1 MKSTDDRV
9 FDNTAII
16 VSDGCCVQIGNTQAL
31 DDVTFSITKGKK
43 VAVVGPNGGG
53 KSTLFN
59 ALAGLAPV
67 GNGSLK
73 INGLDPQD
81 AKGTISYVPQKDL
94 INRNFPLSV
103 KQVVEMGLITRNSL
117 NLFARKQINLKIEEA
132 LENVGLSDKINEN
145 INNLSGGQFQRVLI
159 ARGLAQDADII
170 LLDEAFIAVD
180 VGAQED
186 IMSLISDINLD
197 GKTILVATH
206 DINNLEEKFDEVLC
220 LNRHCCAYGDPSE
233 VLTED
238 VIKEMYGSHYEMF
251 KNHTSESHEKHND

>member
-67 GNGSLK
+67 VNGSLK

-117 NLFARKQINLKIEEA
+117 NLFERKQINLKIEEA

-170 LLDEAFIAVD
+170 LLDEAFSAVD

-233 VLTED
+233 VLTDD

>member
-1 MKSTDDRV
+1 MNSTKDKV

-16 VSDGCCVQIGNTQAL
+16 VSDGCCVQLGNTQAL

-59 ALAGLAPV
+59 ALAGLVPV
-67 GNGSLK
+67 VNGSLK
-73 INGLDPQD
+73 INGLSPQD
-81 AKGTISYVPQKDL
+81 AKGSISYVPQRDL

-103 KQVVEMGLITRNSL
+103 KQVVEMGLVTKNSL
-117 NLFARKQINLKIEEA
+117 NLFSRKQINLKIKEA
-132 LENVGLSDKINEN
+132 LENVGLSEKINQN

-159 ARGLAQDADII
+159 ARGLAQDADIL
-170 LLDEAFIAVD
+170 LLDEAFSAVD

-220 LNRHCCAYGDPSE
+220 LNRHCCAYGNPSE
-233 VLTED
+233 VLTKD
-238 VIKEMYGSHYEMF
+238 VIKELYGSHYEMF
-251 KNHTSESHEKHND
+251 KSHTPESHEKNND

>member
-1 MKSTDDRV
+1 MKSANDRV

-16 VSDGCCVQIGNTQAL
+16 VSDGCCVQIGNTQVL
-31 DDVTFSITKGKK
+31 DDVTFSIAKGKK

-59 ALAGLAPV
+59 ALAGLVPV
-67 GNGSLK
+67 VNGSLK

-170 LLDEAFIAVD
+170 LLDEAFSAVD

>member
-1 MKSTDDRV
+1 MNSTKDKV

-16 VSDGCCVQIGNTQAL
+16 VSDGCCVQLGNTQAL

-59 ALAGLAPV
+59 ALAGLVPV
-67 GNGSLK
+67 VNGSLK
-73 INGLDPQD
+73 INGLSPQD
-81 AKGTISYVPQKDL
+81 AKGSISYVPQRDL

-103 KQVVEMGLITRNSL
+103 KQVVEMGLVSKNSL
-117 NLFARKQINLKIEEA
+117 NLFSRKQINLKIKEA
-132 LENVGLSDKINEN
+132 LENVGLSEKINQN

-159 ARGLAQDADII
+159 ARGLAQDADIL
-170 LLDEAFIAVD
+170 LLDEAFSAVD

-197 GKTILVATH
+197 GKRILVATH
-206 DINNLEEKFDEVLC
+206 DINNLEAKFDEVLC
-220 LNRHCCAYGDPSE
+220 LNRHCCAYGNPSE
-233 VLTED
+233 VLTKD

-251 KNHTSESHEKHND
+251 KSHTPESHEKNND

>member
-1 MKSTDDRV
+1 MNSTKDKV

-16 VSDGCCVQIGNTQAL
+16 VSDGCCVQLGNTQAL

-59 ALAGLAPV
+59 ALTGLVPIV
-67 GNGSLK
+67 NGSLN
-73 INGLDPQD
+73 INGLSPQD
-81 AKGTISYVPQKDL
+81 AKGLISYVPQRDL

-103 KQVVEMGLITRNSL
+103 KQVVEMGLVSKNSL
-117 NLFARKQINLKIEEA
+117 NLFSRKQINLKIKEA
-132 LENVGLSDKINEN
+132 LENVGLSEKINES

-159 ARGLAQDADII
+159 ARGLAQDADIL
-170 LLDEAFIAVD
+170 LLDEAFSAVD

-220 LNRHCCAYGDPSE
+220 LNRHCCAYGNPSE
-233 VLTED
+233 VLTKD
-238 VIKEMYGSHYEMF
+238 VIKELS
-251 KNHTSESHEKHND
+251 NPPESRATTFFFAIITPIL

>member
-1 MKSTDDRV
+1 MNSTKDKV

-16 VSDGCCVQIGNTQAL
+16 VSDGCCVQLGNTQAL

-59 ALAGLAPV
+59 ALAGLVPV
-67 GNGSLK
+67 VNGSLK
-73 INGLDPQD
+73 INGLSPQD
-81 AKGTISYVPQKDL
+81 AKGSISYVPQRDL

-103 KQVVEMGLITRNSL
+103 KQVVEMGLVSKNSL
-117 NLFARKQINLKIEEA
+117 NLFSRKQINLKIKEA
-132 LENVGLSDKINEN
+132 LENVGLSEKINQN

-159 ARGLAQDADII
+159 ARGLAQDADIL
-170 LLDEAFIAVD
+170 LLDEAFSAVD

-220 LNRHCCAYGDPSE
+220 LNRHCCAYGNPSE
-233 VLTED
+233 VLTKD

-251 KNHTSESHEKHND
+251 KNHTPESHEKNND

>member
-1 MKSTDDRV
+1 MNSTKDKV

-16 VSDGCCVQIGNTQAL
+16 VSDGCCVQLGNTQAL

-59 ALAGLAPV
+59 ALAGLVPV
-67 GNGSLK
+67 VNGSLK
-73 INGLDPQD
+73 INGLSPQD
-81 AKGTISYVPQKDL
+81 AKGSISYVPQRDL

-103 KQVVEMGLITRNSL
+103 KQVVEMGLVSKNSL
-117 NLFARKQINLKIEEA
+117 NLFSRKQINLKIKEA
-132 LENVGLSDKINEN
+132 LENVGLSEKINES

-159 ARGLAQDADII
+159 ARGLAQDADIL
-170 LLDEAFIAVD
+170 LLDEAFSAVD

-220 LNRHCCAYGDPSE
+220 LNRHCCAYGNPSE
-233 VLTED
+233 VLTND

-251 KNHTSESHEKHND
+251 KSHTPESHEKNND

>member
-1 MKSTDDRV
+1 MKPTDDRV

-59 ALAGLAPV
+59 ALTGLAPV
-67 GNGSLK
+67 VNGSLK

-170 LLDEAFIAVD
+170 LLDEAFSAVD

-206 DINNLEEKFDEVLC
+206 DISNLEEKFDEVLC

-233 VLTED
+233 VLTDD

-251 KNHTSESHEKHND
+251 KNHTSESHENHND

>member
-1 MKSTDDRV
+1 MNSTKDKV
-9 FDNTAII
+9 FDNIAII
-16 VSDGCCVQIGNTQAL
+16 VSDGCCVQLGKTQAL

-59 ALAGLAPV
+59 ALAGLVPV
-67 GNGSLK
+67 VNGSLK
-73 INGLDPQD
+73 INGLSPQD
-81 AKGTISYVPQKDL
+81 AKGSISYVPQRDL

-103 KQVVEMGLITRNSL
+103 KQVVEMGLVSKNSL
-117 NLFARKQINLKIEEA
+117 NLFSRKQINLKIKEA
-132 LENVGLSDKINEN
+132 LENVGLSEKINQN

-159 ARGLAQDADII
+159 ARGLAQDADIL
-170 LLDEAFIAVD
+170 LLDEAFSAVD

-206 DINNLEEKFDEVLC
+206 DIYNLEEKFDEVLC
-220 LNRHCCAYGDPSE
+220 LNRHCCAYGNPSE
-233 VLTED
+233 VLTKD

-251 KNHTSESHEKHND
+251 KSHTPESHEKNND

>member
-1 MKSTDDRV
+1 MNSTKDKV

-16 VSDGCCVQIGNTQAL
+16 VSDGCCVQLGNTQAL

-59 ALAGLAPV
+59 ALAGLVPV
-67 GNGSLK
+67 VNGSLK
-73 INGLDPQD
+73 INGLSPQD
-81 AKGTISYVPQKDL
+81 AKGSISYVPQRDL

-103 KQVVEMGLITRNSL
+103 KQVVEMGLVSKNSL
-117 NLFARKQINLKIEEA
+117 NLFSRKQINLKIKEA
-132 LENVGLSDKINEN
+132 LENVGLSEKINES

-159 ARGLAQDADII
+159 ARGLAQDADIL
-170 LLDEAFIAVD
+170 LLDEAFSAVD

-220 LNRHCCAYGDPSE
+220 LNRHCCAYGNPSE
-233 VLTED
+233 VLTKD
-238 VIKEMYGSHYEMF
+238 VIKELYGSHYEMF
-251 KNHTSESHEKHND
+251 KNHTPESHEKNND

>member
-1 MKSTDDRV
+1 MNSTKDKV

-16 VSDGCCVQIGNTQAL
+16 VSDGCCVQLGNTQAL

-59 ALAGLAPV
+59 ALTGLVPV
-67 GNGSLK
+67 VNGSLK
-73 INGLDPQD
+73 INGLSPQD
-81 AKGTISYVPQKDL
+81 AKGSISYVPQRDL

-103 KQVVEMGLITRNSL
+103 KQVVEMGLVSKNSL
-117 NLFARKQINLKIEEA
+117 NLFSRKQINLKIKEA
-132 LENVGLSDKINEN
+132 LENVGLSEKINES

-159 ARGLAQDADII
+159 ARGLAQDADIL
-170 LLDEAFIAVD
+170 LLDEAFSAVD

-206 DINNLEEKFDEVLC
+206 DIKNLEEKFEEVLC
-220 LNRHCCAYGDPSE
+220 LNRHCCAYGNPSE
-233 VLTED
+233 VLTKD
-238 VIKEMYGSHYEMF
+238 VIKELYGSHYEMF
-251 KNHTSESHEKHND
+251 KSHTPESHEKNND

>member
-1 MKSTDDRV
+1 MNSTKDKV

-16 VSDGCCVQIGNTQAL
+16 VSDGCCVQLGNTQAL

-59 ALAGLAPV
+59 ALAGLVPV
-67 GNGSLK
+67 VNGSLK
-73 INGLDPQD
+73 INGLSPQD
-81 AKGTISYVPQKDL
+81 AKGSISYVPQRDL

-103 KQVVEMGLITRNSL
+103 KQGVEMGLVSKNSL
-117 NLFARKQINLKIEEA
+117 NLFSRKQINLKIKEA
-132 LENVGLSDKINEN
+132 LENVGLSEKINQN

-159 ARGLAQDADII
+159 ARGLAQDADIL
-170 LLDEAFIAVD
+170 LLDEAFSAVD

-220 LNRHCCAYGDPSE
+220 LNRHCCAYGNPSE
-233 VLTED
+233 VLTKD
-238 VIKEMYGSHYEMF
+238 VIKELYGSHYEMF
-251 KNHTSESHEKHND
+251 KSHTPESHEKNND

>member
-1 MKSTDDRV
+1 MNSTKDKV

-16 VSDGCCVQIGNTQAL
+16 VSDGCCVQLGNTPAL

-59 ALAGLAPV
+59 ALAGLVPV
-67 GNGSLK
+67 VNGSLK
-73 INGLDPQD
+73 INGLSPQD
-81 AKGTISYVPQKDL
+81 AKGSISYVPQRDL

-103 KQVVEMGLITRNSL
+103 KQVVEMGLVSKNSL
-117 NLFARKQINLKIEEA
+117 NLFSRKQINLKIKEA
-132 LENVGLSDKINEN
+132 LENVGLSEKINQN

-159 ARGLAQDADII
+159 ARGLAQDADIL
-170 LLDEAFIAVD
+170 LLDEAFSAVD

-220 LNRHCCAYGDPSE
+220 LNRHCCAYGNPSE
-233 VLTED
+233 VLTKD
-238 VIKEMYGSHYEMF
+238 VIKELYGSHYEML
-251 KNHTSESHEKHND
+251 KSHTPESHEKNND

>member
-1 MKSTDDRV
+1 MNSTKDKV

-16 VSDGCCVQIGNTQAL
+16 VSDGCCVQLGNTQAL

-59 ALAGLAPV
+59 ALAGLVPV
-67 GNGSLK
+67 VNGSLK
-73 INGLDPQD
+73 INGLSPQD
-81 AKGTISYVPQKDL
+81 AKGSISYVPQRDL

-103 KQVVEMGLITRNSL
+103 KQVVEMGLVSKNSL
-117 NLFARKQINLKIEEA
+117 NLFSRKQINLKIKEA
-132 LENVGLSDKINEN
+132 LENVGLSEKINQN

-159 ARGLAQDADII
+159 ARGLAQDADIL
-170 LLDEAFIAVD
+170 LLDEAFSAVD

-197 GKTILVATH
+197 GKTSLVATH

-220 LNRHCCAYGDPSE
+220 LNRHCCAYGNPSE
-233 VLTED
+233 VLTKD
-238 VIKEMYGSHYEMF
+238 VIKELYGSHYEMF
-251 KNHTSESHEKHND
+251 KSHTPESHEKNND

>member
-59 ALAGLAPV
+59 ALTGLAPV
-67 GNGSLK
+67 VNGSLK

-170 LLDEAFIAVD
+170 LLDEAFSAVD

-233 VLTED
+233 VLTDD

-251 KNHTSESHEKHND
+251 KNHTSESHENHND

>member
-1 MKSTDDRV
+1 MKPTDDRV

-59 ALAGLAPV
+59 ALTGLAPV
-67 GNGSLK
+67 VNGSLK

-170 LLDEAFIAVD
+170 LLDEAFSAVD

-238 VIKEMYGSHYEMF
+238 VVKEMYGSHYEMF
-251 KNHTSESHEKHND
+251 KNHTSESHENHND

>member
-1 MKSTDDRV
+1 MKTAEESVLGD
-9 FDNTAII
+9 TAII
-16 VSDGCCVQIGNTQAL
+16 VSDGCCVQLGNTPAL
-31 DDVTFSITKGKK
+31 DDVTFEINKGKK

-59 ALAGLAPV
+59 AIAGLVPIV
-67 GNGSLK
+67 DGSLQ
-73 INGLDPQD
+73 INGMNPKD
-81 AKGTISYVPQKDL
+81 AKGTISYVPQRDL

-103 KQVVEMGLITRNSL
+103 KQVVEMGLINKSSL
-117 NLFARKQINLKIEEA
+117 NLFSRKKINSKIKEA
-132 LENVGLSDKINEN
+132 LENVGLAEKINEN

-159 ARGLAQDADII
+159 ARGLAQDADIL
-170 LLDEAFIAVD
+170 LLDEAFSAVD

-220 LNRHCCAYGDPSE
+220 LNRHCCAFGDPSE
-233 VLTED
+233 VLTKD
-238 VIKEMYGSHYEMF
+238 VIEEMYGSHYEMF
-251 KNHTSESHEKHND
+251 KTHTPESHLKDYD